1 MLDFAKMMERTEAS
15 RKVVKEFNDAA
26 FANYGSYSYSAG
38 YLESLLVQA
47 MNNMS
52 KKDREAVLK
61 ELADQTNK
69 LQKEVDNA
77 VA

>member
-38 YLESLLVQA
+38 YLESLLVQT
-47 MNNMS
+47 MLGLSN
-52 KKDREAVLK
+52 KERESILK
-61 ELADQTNK
+61 ELTEQTNK
-69 LQKEVDNA
+69 LQKEVDKTA
-77 VA
+77 V

>member
-15 RKVVKEFNDAA
+15 RKVVKEFSDASY
-26 FANYGSYSYSAG
+26 ANYGSYAYSAG
-38 YLESLLVQA
+38 YLESLLVQT
-47 MNNMS
+47 MNSLS

-69 LQKEVDNA
+69 LQKEVDKTT
-77 VA
+77 V

>member
-15 RKVVKEFNDAA
+15 RKVVKEFSDAA
-26 FANYGSYSYSAG
+26 YANYGSYAYGAG

-47 MNNMS
+47 MNKMS

-69 LQKEVDNA
+69 LQKEVDKTA
-77 VA
+77 V